1 MRIAILLAT
10 LAFGTI
16 LATFSTNASAQTVDQ
31 SVLHESVLAQS
42 ASPMPTVS
50 APPAPT
56 VSASPL
62 PAGTAPVPSAPA
74 APAKP
79 DVTALMK
86 HSNPNF
92 NPCGG
97 WRQLLITYAAATNC
111 SFDRGQFTLGVNY
124 AATYVP
130 LGTQLVINGTPI
142 TTSTYANTHAFP
154 SVPISAGLGGRWTF
168 RYTPPEYQDIVGYNG
183 NVNKSGTTNQ
193 VFQLMNMFFFNRC
206 FPYCGGFGLS
216 AIILNY
222 EPPTGSSAWRGTGP
236 RYTAAFSTSVT
247 VGHSPSGQ
255 GRWIINLYDPVTWAV
270 TSSEPGT
277 KGQPGQVQWGVSST
291 LLATA
296 IWIHHSW
303 RLNTS
308 IGYTMPGYQWVW
320 NLNPNY
326 LLSRR
331 FVVGANYGGAGVA
344 LSTSTGVPPTF
355 MSLNNTTRPRF
366 LDITLMYLLGP
377 ATPPIKGLPEP
388 PPGD

>member
-42 ASPMPTVS
+42 ASPM
-50 APPAPT
+50 PT

-183 NVNKSGTTNQ
+183 NVDKSGTTNQ